1 MVALSRYYTIAKL
14 RISLT
19 LGEIIRTS
27 TSIKIFIMKEIKRKW
42 DLLTKEKRKSCI
54 NELITFFKQERNEE
68 IGIIAAED
76 ILDFF
81 LQNAGE
87 SIYNKAVVDSRELA
101 KKRFEDLEIDL
112 DLLLN
117 K

>member
-1 MVALSRYYTIAKL
+1 MN
-14 RISLT
+14 
-19 LGEIIRTS
+19 
-27 TSIKIFIMKEIKRKW
+27 EIKRKW
-42 DLLTKEKRKSCI
+42 DLLPKAKRKSCI
-54 NELITFFKQERNEE
+54 DEIITFFKQKRGEQ

-81 LQNAGE
+81 LQDIGME
-87 SIYNKAVVDSRELA
+87 IYNKGVKDSKELIA
-101 KKRFEDLEIDL
+101 RQFENLEIDL

>member
-1 MVALSRYYTIAKL
+1 MPT
-14 RISLT
+14 
-19 LGEIIRTS
+19 
-27 TSIKIFIMKEIKRKW
+27 IKRKW
-42 DLLTKEKRKSCI
+42 DNLSKDRRAVLIKQVITYFKTKRD
-54 NELITFFKQERNEE
+54 QE

-81 LQNAGE
+81 LE
-87 SIYNKAVVDSRELA
+87 TLSPDIYNKAINDS
-101 KKRFEDLEIDL
+101 KNTVKQTFENLEIDL